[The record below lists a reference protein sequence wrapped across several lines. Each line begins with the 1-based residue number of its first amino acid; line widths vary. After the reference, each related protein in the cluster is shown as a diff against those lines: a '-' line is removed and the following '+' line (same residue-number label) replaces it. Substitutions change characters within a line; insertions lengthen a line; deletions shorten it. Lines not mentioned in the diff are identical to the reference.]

1 MPVARCFYGTEAKP
15 LRNWNCG
22 IRSLSVPFS
31 GSGSASCAPRRNG
44 TGNPTPRLDPS
55 SLPVALDFHVGSP
68 PLVSAYCRT
77 PREPYRFQC
86 VGQFASRLL
95 GPRSFNK
102 SPAFSN
108 GNPTD
113 LDGALSLPVACF
125 SRERCTRWLR
135 CIGAEFLTS
144 GPTMCAASLLNL
156 LGTLSLTM
164 RATIASRPSCR
175 RK

>member
-1 MPVARCFYGTEAKP
+1 MFLWNRGQTFAELE
-15 LRNWNCG
+15 LRNSFPICSLLRQWFR
-22 IRSLSVPFS
+22 ILRSPQE
-31 GSGSASCAPRRNG
+31 RNW
-44 TGNPTPRLDPS
+44 
-55 SLPVALDFHVGSP
+55 
-68 PLVSAYCRT
+68 
-77 PREPYRFQC
+77 EPYPETRSKQFASRSGLSCGQSSAGFRLLPDTEGTLPIQC